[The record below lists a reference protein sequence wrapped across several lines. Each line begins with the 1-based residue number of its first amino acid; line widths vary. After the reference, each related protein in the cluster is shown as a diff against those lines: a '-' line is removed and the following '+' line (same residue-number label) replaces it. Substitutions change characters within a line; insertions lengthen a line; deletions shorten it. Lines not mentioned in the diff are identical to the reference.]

1 MVVLSTL
8 VVLAAIALLFT
19 CLRTG
24 LSLPEWVQGQR
35 GPVER
40 VVRSDVASV
49 SFITVLI
56 TTASVV
62 VLVYEVFRILG
73 PGPSNCPVRAWR
85 GPVSWI
91 ATTYFALAAA
101 AVLYSHARLLP
112 PGASAWPGRSGA
124 PPSGAPSSP
133 VSLFTGGVP
142 TPVAATSGSVYRALS
157 FSVFTSPAVG
167 PCAAVSLC
175 ARPLA
180 ALLAGRGRFPPLGGP
195 NPAAGRG
202 LGVSPPNGPEEVPDA
217 STRPYGWSVLG
228 QHLLVEG

>member
-1 MVVLSTL
+1 MDRIRVDEQRGLGPPKTRWSRPGRPRNAHFTRTIWPFSGVSQHPIGDGCAKVVVLSTL

-73 PGPSNCPVRAWR
+73 PGPSNCPVPRWR

-142 TPVAATSGSVYRALS
+142 TPVAATSGCRL
-157 FSVFTSPAVG
+157 
-167 PCAAVSLC
+167 
-175 ARPLA
+175 
-180 ALLAGRGRFPPLGGP
+180 
-195 NPAAGRG
+195 
-202 LGVSPPNGPEEVPDA
+202 
-217 STRPYGWSVLG
+217 
-228 QHLLVEG
+228 